1 MFYAYS
7 PSTGFDTA
15 RADALDGRAR
25 ASLDE
30 DENDQ
35 APRRAVTL
43 SELAAEKRGL
53 GGPKSRA
60 ARRAFGDLSNSN
72 ASSRLTGAAHRSGG
86 STRSRAT
93 TAASDASTLRMD
105 VSLTREEMDLVH
117 ARRRAAAAK
126 PSQRGTF
133 AHELSPRTPAVE
145 SPADSTATGRD
156 TDDTVPPGALTI
168 QRAARAAEQR
178 TAANGDAPFA
188 YSTGDFDR
196 FHGTHYVLTHEPPL
210 VRLLL
215 WRETGRTA
223 VVFCTGLCALI
234 AARAPGIVAK
244 NVPVNPVVLAS
255 YVAMIYLCRANLLCL
270 VFPRRAHGFALS
282 PDFVAAHAHR
292 LAASLNALTDAHDDL
307 LSGRDNKKV
316 LQSFLALYGV
326 KKLGARLNS
335 TWWVF
340 TTLWCVAFV
349 APAFVEWQHANVF
362 KAKAVF
368 EREITSR
375 WRRARTDARYAAGV
389 ALAIATFWCAD
400 FEARAAMTFAGF
412 VAARLWRET
421 HLAQAARIDRAMR
434 DASRRLSRAGSEF
447 VEIMQTP
454 SRFLAGTARRRR

>member
-15 RADALDGRAR
+15 RAAALDGRAR

-35 APRRAVTL
+35 APRRGVTL

-53 GGPKSRA
+53 SGPKSRA

-126 PSQRGTF
+126 SSQRGTF

-145 SPADSTATGRD
+145 SPADSTATRD

-168 QRAARAAEQR
+168 QRAARAASR
-178 TAANGDAPFA
+178 TAANGDAPFDF
-188 YSTGDFDR
+188 SGDFDR
-196 FHGTHYVLTHEPPL
+196 FHGTYNLTHEPPL
-210 VRLLL
+210 LRLLL

-223 VVFCTGLCALI
+223 IVFLAGLCALI
-234 AARAPGIVAK
+234 AARAPGIVAAH
-244 NVPVNPVVLAS
+244 VPVNPVVLAS
-255 YVAMIYLCRANLLCL
+255 YAAMAYLCRANLLCL
-270 VFPRRAHGFALS
+270 VFPRRAHGFALN
-282 PDFVAAHAHR
+282 PDFVAAHARR
-292 LAASLNALTDAHDDL
+292 LAAAANALTDAHDDL
-307 LSGRDNKKV
+307 LSGRDNKKT
-316 LQSFLALYGV
+316 LRAFLASYGV
-326 KKLGARLNS
+326 AKLGARLNS

-349 APAFVEWQHANVF
+349 APAFVEWQHANVLF
-362 KAKAVF
+362 LKAVF
-368 EREITSR
+368 DREIASR
-375 WRRARTDARYAAGV
+375 WREARTESRWSVCG
-389 ALAIATFWCAD
+389 AIAVATFWCAD
-400 FEARAAMTFAGF
+400 AEARAVSAFVCF

>member
-53 GGPKSRA
+53 GGSKSRA

-196 FHGTHYVLTHEPPL
+196 FHGTHYTLTHEPPL

-215 WRETGRTA
+215 WRETGPDSDRVLYRFVCA
-223 VVFCTGLCALI
+223 HRSSRAGNRREERPGEPGGALFLRRHGVFVPRELSVPGVPQ
-234 AARAPGIVAK
+234 ARAR
-244 NVPVNPVVLAS
+244 L
-255 YVAMIYLCRANLLCL
+255 RAL
-270 VFPRRAHGFALS
+270 PRFR
-282 PDFVAAHAHR
+282 
-292 LAASLNALTDAHDDL
+292 
-307 LSGRDNKKV
+307 
-316 LQSFLALYGV
+316 
-326 KKLGARLNS
+326 
-335 TWWVF
+335 
-340 TTLWCVAFV
+340 
-349 APAFVEWQHANVF
+349 
-362 KAKAVF
+362 
-368 EREITSR
+368 
-375 WRRARTDARYAAGV
+375 RRARA
-389 ALAIATFWCAD
+389 
-400 FEARAAMTFAGF
+400 
-412 VAARLWRET
+412 
-421 HLAQAARIDRAMR
+421 
-434 DASRRLSRAGSEF
+434 
-447 VEIMQTP
+447 
-454 SRFLAGTARRRR
+454 